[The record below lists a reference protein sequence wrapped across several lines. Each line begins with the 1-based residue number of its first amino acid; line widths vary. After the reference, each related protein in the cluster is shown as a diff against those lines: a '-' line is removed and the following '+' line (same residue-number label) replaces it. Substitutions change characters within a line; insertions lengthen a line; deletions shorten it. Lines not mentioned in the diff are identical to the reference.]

1 MKEKIYISIIGG
13 ISIITTFYP
22 IYLLSNKQ
30 KNIACMFLNKKNC
43 LCILCK
49 KNCLYIFYK
58 KN

>member
-30 KNIACMFLNKKNC
+30 KNIACMFF
-43 LCILCK
+43 CK
-49 KNCLYIFYK
+49 KN
-58 KN
+58 